1 MGFKEEIKELK
12 INCFCRK
19 PLPGMFLKA
28 SYERNIDLTKSLLI
42 GDSWRDKEAAE
53 NLKMKFLDVNEF
65 D

>member
-1 MGFKEEIKELK
+1 
-12 INCFCRK
+12 
-19 PLPGMFLKA
+19 MFLKA

-53 NLKMKFLDVNEF
+53 NLKMKFLNVNEF